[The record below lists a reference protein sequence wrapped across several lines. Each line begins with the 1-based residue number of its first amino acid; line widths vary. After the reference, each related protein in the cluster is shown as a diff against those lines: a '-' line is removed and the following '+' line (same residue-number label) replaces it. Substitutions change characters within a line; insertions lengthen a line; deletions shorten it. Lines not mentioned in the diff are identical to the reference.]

1 MSHYFTLKFNSEQE
15 ALDTAEALRLLPAE
29 DEPEEMPDLL
39 VVSQPGLSGQA
50 QLITDVTVPGTY
62 DPEGNELTPPVP
74 IDGVFLNVVL
84 NRNILPSDLRRRR
97 VPYGSAGQVWS
108 GTEPEPGAWPPVLN
122 NEAELT

>member
-1 MSHYFTLKFNSEQE
+1 MSHYFTLRFDSEQE
-15 ALDTAEALRLLPAE
+15 ALDTAEALRLLP
-29 DEPEEMPDLL
+29 PEEEEMRDLL
-39 VVSQPGLSGQA
+39 VISQPGLFGQA

-62 DPEGNELTPPVP
+62 DPETGKELTPPIPVP
-74 IDGVFLNVVL
+74 GVFLNVVL

-122 NEAELT
+122 NEAELA